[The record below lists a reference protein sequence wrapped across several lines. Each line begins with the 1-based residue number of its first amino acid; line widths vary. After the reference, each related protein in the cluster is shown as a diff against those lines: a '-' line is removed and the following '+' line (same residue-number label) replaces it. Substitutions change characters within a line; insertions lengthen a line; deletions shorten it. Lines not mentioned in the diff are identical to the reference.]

1 MAAPI
6 KKCVVCFK
14 IISDRSYRSL
24 SSDTSK
30 EQYRDVFKLLGLPD
44 LNGFACNVCCNKL
57 NRIQKLTIDLKT
69 KVISIKEERE
79 KLISTVRGMIGIQTL
94 EKENNPVSTPKGTK
108 RPFNVIKLTPTPKSK
123 VKKGLFASP
132 SAEKVV
138 NPLNCHAVL
147 KSKTVQSDD
156 KSTQTKDRSEEFDVK
171 VNNLYIFN
179 VINLYMCRGVGA
191 KNTIFV
197 ILRARVKI
205 CFTIFIGC
213 CEV

>member
-1 MAAPI
+1 M
-6 KKCVVCFK
+6 V
-14 IISDRSYRSL
+14 
-24 SSDTSK
+24 
-30 EQYRDVFKLLGLPD
+30 
-44 LNGFACNVCCNKL
+44 
-57 NRIQKLTIDLKT
+57 
-69 KVISIKEERE
+69 
-79 KLISTVRGMIGIQTL
+79 GIRTL
-94 EKENNPVSTPKGTK
+94 EKENNPVSTPTGTK

-132 SAEKVV
+132 SAEKCVK
-138 NPLNCHAVL
+138 PLNCHAVL